1 MFSNQHLMLSHLSIK
16 NYALIRQLEID
27 LSGGLN
33 VITGETGAG
42 KSIVL
47 GAIGLLLGERA
58 DSKTLW
64 DENQKCIIEG
74 SFSLE
79 KDKIK
84 SLLEAE
90 DLDYADS
97 TILRREVSANGKSRA
112 FINDTPVTLDV
123 MRKIGSHLMD
133 IHSQHETLEL
143 GDRKFQLDL
152 IDAFAGNSKIKDS
165 YTQAWSEFVEAKRSY
180 DQLIKESES
189 LKAESDYVKFQLN
202 ELVSANL
209 LETDQEV
216 LEDEQK
222 RSENIEEI
230 KSRLQTIIQ
239 TLGNSEFAVTNL
251 LANIRGELQAL
262 AQLSNGF
269 SSLLQRLES
278 TRIELNDILKEVES
292 EDEQTEFNPA
302 RAEEINQRLS
312 TIYHLQQKHRVKTI
326 TDLLSIQKELQ
337 EKSDKTNNL
346 DDLLEQAASRLN
358 QATQTLNR
366 RAGELSNSRKK
377 TFKDLSTQL
386 VTLLKDLGMPDAQIK
401 IEQEAIEP
409 SSTGADRIEVLFTAN
424 KGIAPKSLAQVA
436 SGGEFSRLMFAVKY
450 VMAEKKT
457 LPTLILDEIDNGVSG
472 EVAFKLGALMKQM
485 AQQHQLIAITHLPQ
499 IAAKGDNHYF
509 VFKDSS
515 QRKTESQIKELN
527 KQERVT
533 EIAKMIGGS
542 APSPVAI
549 KNARELMEA

>member
-1 MFSNQHLMLSHLSIK
+1 MLSHLSIK
-16 NYALIRQLEID
+16 NYALIRQLELN

-42 KSIVL
+42 KSILL

-79 KDKIK
+79 KEKIK
-84 SLLEAE
+84 SILEEE
-90 DLDYADS
+90 DLDYTDT
-97 TILRREVSANGKSRA
+97 TILRREVNANGKSRA
-112 FINDTPVTLDV
+112 FINDTPVTLEV
-123 MRKIGSHLMD
+123 MRKIGAHLMD

-152 IDAFAGNSKIKDS
+152 IDAFAGNGNVKES
-165 YTQAWSEFVEAKRSY
+165 YQQAWKEFLEAKKNY

-202 ELVSANL
+202 ELASADLSEN
-209 LETDQEV
+209 EQEL

-222 RSENIEEI
+222 RSENVEEI
-230 KSRLQTIIQ
+230 KFRLQSIIQ
-239 TLGNSEFAVTNL
+239 TLGSSEFAVTTL
-251 LANIRGELQAL
+251 LSNVRGELVAL
-262 AQLSNGF
+262 SQLSTSF
-269 SSLLQRLES
+269 SPLLQRLES
-278 TRIELNDILKEVES
+278 ARIELNDILKEIES

-326 TDLLSIQKELQ
+326 ADLLAIQKDLQ
-337 EKSDKTNNL
+337 GKSDKTNNL
-346 DDLLEQAASRLN
+346 DDLIR
-358 QATQTLNR
+358 QATKRLGEASQTLNKN
-366 RAGELSNSRKK
+366 AGDLSNSRKK
-377 TFKDLSTQL
+377 IFKDLSAQL
-386 VTLLKDLGMPDAQIK
+386 VSLLKDLGMPDAQIK

-409 SSTGADRIEVLFTAN
+409 SPSGSDRMEILFTAN

-472 EVAFKLGALMKQM
+472 DVAFKLGALMKQM
-485 AQQHQLIAITHLPQ
+485 AKQHQLIAITHLPQ
-499 IAAKGDNHYF
+499 IAAKGDTHYF

-515 QRKTESQIKELN
+515 QTKTESQIKELN